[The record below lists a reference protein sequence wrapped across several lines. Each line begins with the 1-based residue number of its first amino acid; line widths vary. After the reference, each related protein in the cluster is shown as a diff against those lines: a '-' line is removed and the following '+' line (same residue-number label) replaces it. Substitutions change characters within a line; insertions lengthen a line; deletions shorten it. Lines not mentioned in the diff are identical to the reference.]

1 MSSTFANKILKDL
14 SSFDDISIKT
24 FFGGFSINCKGVMFG
39 WIGEQEFYLRGH
51 SHYRSVFIELGMT
64 TLTLPSGIST
74 KSLDYYKV
82 RDELFEDSQTFHSMV
97 KMVIKYAQLEQ
108 DEKLKLKKQR
118 IKTLPNITLSLEKLL
133 FSVGITNIEI
143 FYKVGYLE
151 AYYRIKNKNSR
162 ISGNVLF
169 ILYGSLNHRHV
180 ASLSKATKKQIELAY
195 EDFLKNKNEN

>member
-14 SSFDDISIKT
+14 SSFDNISIKT
-24 FFGGFSINCKGVMFG
+24 FFGGFSINSKGVMFG

-51 SHYRSVFIELGMT
+51 SHYRSIFIDMGMT
-64 TLTLPSGIST
+64 TLTLPSGILT

-82 RDELFEDSQTFHSMV
+82 SDELFEDTQTFHSMV

-108 DEKLKLKKQR
+108 SEKIKLKNQR

-151 AYYRIKNKNSR
+151 AYHRIKNKNSR

-169 ILYGSLNHRHV
+169 ILFGSLNQRHV

-195 EDFLKNKNEN
+195 EDFLKNKNKN